1 MDEKYMF
8 ELQFFLKKLE
18 SGDHKLLVKLIETN
32 PAGTV
37 ADLTPRA
44 GFQSHKAIVKG
55 SGEHGRE
62 VHV

>member
-8 ELQFFLKKLE
+8 ELLLFLKKLE
-18 SGDHKLLVKLIETN
+18 SKDQKMSVKLIETD
-32 PAGTV
+32 PAETA

-44 GFQSHKAIVKG
+44 GFQSHKAVVKG
-55 SGEHGRE
+55 SEEHGRE

>member
-1 MDEKYMF
+1 M
-8 ELQFFLKKLE
+8 
-18 SGDHKLLVKLIETN
+18 SVKLIETD
-32 PAGTV
+32 PAETA

>member
-1 MDEKYMF
+1 MF

-32 PAGTV
+32 PAGTA

-55 SGEHGRE
+55 PGEHGRE